1 MQLFDY
7 VSFASFSQNFFKVL
21 GDCFLVHL
29 SIDLSGCNLLVP
41 EHLLN
46 RSNGHSHL
54 EHERGECVPRCV
66 KSEVPFNLRRPK
78 NFLQMFVYGS
88 ICAERASEAFNA
100 SVSLDDVD
108 SFAIE
113 NLAGWYLHGEVG
125 LYHLLRDPALCDL
138 ATLEGNEVAEAK
150 AGVTTKYKGIADGG
164 NRSAHNQVLNL
175 VELLGCEEAF
185 LAVHWRNLEKVKGI
199 LGDDIALVRLV
210 ENCFDL
216 AQSPYT
222 GVVCDT
228 AKVHPSVIAID
239 EIIVYVREEHAVA
252 KLLKVIEQSLVT
264 RNRASFALRGRD
276 DGAREVDEG
285 G

>member
-1 MQLFDY
+1 M
-7 VSFASFSQNFFKVL
+7 
-21 GDCFLVHL
+21 
-29 SIDLSGCNLLVP
+29 
-41 EHLLN
+41 
-46 RSNGHSHL
+46 
-54 EHERGECVPRCV
+54 
-66 KSEVPFNLRRPK
+66 
-78 NFLQMFVYGS
+78 
-88 ICAERASEAFNA
+88 
-100 SVSLDDVD
+100 
-108 SFAIE
+108 
-113 NLAGWYLHGEVG
+113 
-125 LYHLLRDPALCDL
+125 
-138 ATLEGNEVAEAK
+138 
-150 AGVTTKYKGIADGG
+150 
-164 NRSAHNQVLNL
+164 
-175 VELLGCEEAF
+175 LGCEEAF